1 VPSRSISAS
10 ASGSMQ
16 ALNKADAATIS
27 GAGATGD
34 GSDTA
39 CRDQ

>member
-1 VPSRSISAS
+1 MP
-10 ASGSMQ
+10 
-16 ALNKADAATIS
+16 ALNKADAATT
-27 GAGATGD
+27 GRAGATAD